1 MGTAQ
6 SKVAGRGDFN
16 LPTTKLRYLLRFA
29 TIEAMVLSEAVRKA
43 EEEVTRCQSIL
54 ATAERTPPMPSAW
67 FGPCPHCNSAL
78 SYLEGVTG
86 STMSPSCPR
95 CKVPVAVLR
104 ATFLMADY
112 SRPIP
117 YAKQTRKRRDEP

>member
-1 MGTAQ
+1 MQ
-6 SKVAGRGDFN
+6 SK
-16 LPTTKLRYLLRFA
+16 LRRLLRFA
-29 TIEAMVLSEAVRKA
+29 CIEAMVLSEAVRKA
-43 EEEVTRCQSIL
+43 EEEVTRCQRIW
-54 ATAERTPPMPSAW
+54 RQQRKDPPMPSAW

-86 STMSPSCPR
+86 STMNPSCPR
-95 CKVPVAVLR
+95 CKVPIAVSR

-117 YAKQTRKRRDEP
+117 YSKETRKRRDEP

>member
-1 MGTAQ
+1 
-6 SKVAGRGDFN
+6 
-16 LPTTKLRYLLRFA
+16 
-29 TIEAMVLSEAVRKA
+29 
-43 EEEVTRCQSIL
+43 
-54 ATAERTPPMPSAW
+54 MPSAW

-86 STMSPSCPR
+86 STMNPSCPR
-95 CKVPVAVLR
+95 CKIPIAVHR

-117 YAKQTRKRRDEP
+117 YPKERRKHKGEP